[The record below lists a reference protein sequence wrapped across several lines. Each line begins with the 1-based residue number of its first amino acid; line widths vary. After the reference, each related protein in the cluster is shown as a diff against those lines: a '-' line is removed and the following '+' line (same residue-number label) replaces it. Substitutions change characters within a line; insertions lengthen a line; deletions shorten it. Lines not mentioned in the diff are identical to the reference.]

1 MQIKRMLILVFVVA
15 LLVGLPA
22 QAQDSP
28 KAEIFGGFSVFSG
41 VVFDRESFLGFQ
53 ASVSVNPTENLG
65 IVADF
70 GRQSKTITEPFTG
83 LDIKAN
89 ITQYLFGPR
98 YIVRGEKVSG
108 FIHALFGG
116 EHVSVPVPDQ
126 NFAVSANAFM
136 MGFGGGL
143 DVNVGRSLAIRVI
156 QFDWLPSRFEG
167 VWSTEDVRFGF
178 GAVFK
183 WND

>member
-28 KAEIFGGFSVFSG
+28 KAEIFGGFSVQSA

-83 LDIKAN
+83 LDVTADT
-89 ITQYLFGPR
+89 TQYLFGPR
-98 YIVRGEKVSG
+98 YIVRGERASG

-116 EHVSVPVPDQ
+116 GTCERPSPRPKLCSNSECFYD
-126 NFAVSANAFM
+126 
-136 MGFGGGL
+136 GLRRWFGRQCGSL
-143 DVNVGRSLAIRVI
+143 LGRSRHPVRLAS
-156 QFDWLPSRFEG
+156 LPI
-167 VWSTEDVRFGF
+167 
-178 GAVFK
+178 
-183 WND
+183 

>member
-28 KAEIFGGFSVFSG
+28 KAEIFGGFSVLSEL
-41 VVFDRESFLGFQ
+41 VFDREAFLGFQ
-53 ASVSVNPTENLG
+53 ARASVNLTENLG

-83 LDIKAN
+83 LDLTAN
-89 ITQYLFGPR
+89 ITEYLFGPR
-98 YIVRGEKVSG
+98 YVVRGERASG

-116 EHVSVPVPDQ
+116 ERVSVPVPGQ
-126 NFAVSANAFM
+126 SFAVALNAFA
-136 MGFGGGL
+136 MGFGGGV
-143 DVNVGRSLAIRVI
+143 DVNVGRSLAVRVI
-156 QFDWLPSRFEG
+156 QFDWLPTRFEG
-167 VWSTEDVRFGF
+167 VWSTEQVRFGF
-178 GAVFK
+178 GIVYK

>member
-1 MQIKRMLILVFVVA
+1 MQIKRMLILAFVVA

-22 QAQDSP
+22 QAQ
-28 KAEIFGGFSVFSG
+28 KAEIFGGFSVLSTE
-41 VVFDRESFLGFQ
+41 VFDRENFLGFQ
-53 ASVSVNPTENLG
+53 ASVSGNLTENLG

-83 LDIKAN
+83 LDLTAN
-89 ITQYLFGPR
+89 VTQYLFGPR
-98 YIVRGEKVSG
+98 YIVRGERASG

-116 EHVSVPVPDQ
+116 KHVTVPVPGQ
-126 NFAVSANAFM
+126 SISVSANAFM

-143 DVNVGRSLAIRVI
+143 DVDVGRSLAVRVI

-178 GAVFK
+178 GIVFK
-183 WND
+183 TGQ